1 MKKVLSP
8 ISEKKM
14 RRKPD
19 TKPSRKGLSPTRP
32 GIDKARSVA
41 PADAAPG
48 TEASARD
55 PNIANASADST
66 IDVVLECRAATRP
79 EGIPD
84 GDSAPSTTVASA
96 LATDA
101 TDVCVSARTRVEVRV
116 RVRAVARTGDRL
128 PRCEHPTTP
137 NPPTP
142 RRSAD
147 RTPRRPHWT
156 DCVIVCAMNDPIAR
170 DCAQNRR
177 RRIYQV
183 YQ

>member
-19 TKPSRKGLSPTRP
+19 TKPSRNGLSPTRP
-32 GIDKARSVA
+32 GIDKARSA
-41 PADAAPG
+41 EPAAAAPG
-48 TEASARD
+48 TEASASD
-55 PNIANASADST
+55 PNIANASTDST

-84 GDSAPSTTVASA
+84 GESPSAPSATVASA

-101 TDVCVSARTRVEVRV
+101 TDVCVSARTHVEV

-128 PRCEHPTTP
+128 PRCEQPNTP

-156 DCVIVCAMNDPIAR
+156 DCVTICAMNDPIAR

-177 RRIYQV
+177 RRI
-183 YQ
+183 